1 MNNTEVI
8 TMQDKDKRDEMYHDL
23 RKNGDELERQVVRFS
38 SYEPVLN
45 ENGAQ
50 VIIFSRFGGPGKF
63 QDRPVY
69 RQTWSVAYPR
79 S

>member
-1 MNNTEVI
+1 VNNTEVV
-8 TMQDKDKRDEMYHDL
+8 TMTDKNKRDAMYQDL
-23 RKNGDELERQVVRFS
+23 RTNGDELERQVVRFS

-50 VIIFSRFGGPGKF
+50 VIIFCRFHGPGKF
-63 QDRPVY
+63 QDRPIY
-69 RQTWSVAYPR
+69 QQTWSVAYPR